1 MHPPLGIK
9 QFKGTSIP
17 ARQPNTI
24 KKSKPKAMERNKN
37 RQAKARMLRE
47 YLRHHTVSRW
57 MAAVAVGMP
66 LQNVCWEVGQL
77 RKSNAV
83 AVVKKGRCA
92 ISGEWVE
99 YITTDPDKFPK
110 ANQLKPSRR

>member
-1 MHPPLGIK
+1 
-9 QFKGTSIP
+9 
-17 ARQPNTI
+17 
-24 KKSKPKAMERNKN
+24 MERNKN